1 FNDKLRVLLGA
12 RYDNIS
18 YHYKSF
24 LQVTPVRADS
34 RRFERVTPKLGVSY
48 SLDDTKSVYAN
59 VGGGIEVPAG
69 NETDPTPGAPPS
81 LLNPLLDPIRSTTY
95 EVGFKSMPPRSA
107 SRPFP
112 LGYDV
117 AGYDI
122 EVTNEIV
129 PYNGGR
135 YYLTAAKARRQGAE
149 LGINAQSAVGL
160 FGNGAFT
167 FSNNKYRDY
176 VVDSAVI
183 FPTDPTKVGKIA
195 DYSNNEVVGVPS

>member
-48 SLDDTKSVYAN
+48 SLSDDKSVYAN

-81 LLNPLLDPIRSTTY
+81 LLNPLLDPIRSATY
-95 EVGFKSMPPRSA
+95 EVGFKSMA
-107 SRPFP
+107 SRLGTTPFT
-112 LGYDV
+112 LSYDL
-117 AGYDI
+117 AGYNT

-135 YYLTAAKARRQGAE
+135 YYLTAAKARRTGAE
-149 LGINAQSAVGL
+149 VGVGAAATNGIFANV
-160 FGNGAFT
+160 AFT
-167 FSNNKYRDY
+167 WSRNRYQNY
-176 VVDSAVI
+176 V
-183 FPTDPTKVGKIA
+183 
-195 DYSNNEVVGVPS
+195 